1 VSIQFGLYSTEIE
14 ATLDPW
20 NASPAPITLVDLG
33 EDGLYG
39 DYNPN
44 AGSSGRGSRITTL
57 GGAVDQD
64 FGSFEEDGQIMLS
77 LTSVPIAEATITS
90 LLAAYSAVD
99 QQYYWTDS
107 VNCWLVKFVK
117 PDGMKVARVLF
128 YKAAAN
134 EDVFNVELALKIVSK
149 EI

>member
-1 VSIQFGLYSTEIE
+1 MSIQFGLYSTEIE